1 MQFLWTTI
9 TVRNLEESLAFYQS
23 IVKLPLIRR
32 VKSSEETELAF
43 LGSDETKVELI
54 HHQGEDV
61 EPCSKNI
68 SLGFAVKSLDDQLA
82 FIKGQSLEIYAG
94 PFSPNPYVRFF
105 YILDPNGVK
114 IQFVEQKA

>member
-1 MQFLWTTI
+1 MD
-9 TVRNLEESLAFYQS
+9 ESLAFYQK
-23 IVKLPLIRR
+23 IVSLPLIRR

-43 LGSDETKVELI
+43 LGNDETKVELI
-54 HHQGEDV
+54 HHQGEEV
-61 EPCSKNI
+61 GECSKHI

-82 FIKGQSLEIYAG
+82 FIKGQGLEIYAG

>member
-9 TVRNLEESLAFYQS
+9 SVRNMEESLAFYHD
-23 IVKLPLIRR
+23 IVKLPIIRR

-43 LGSDETKVELI
+43 LGNDGTTVELI
-54 HHQGEDV
+54 YHHGEAV

-82 FIKGQSLEIYAG
+82 FIKEQGLDIYAG
-94 PFSPNPYVRFF
+94 PFSPNPVVRFF

>member
-1 MQFLWTTI
+1 MD
-9 TVRNLEESLAFYQS
+9 ESLAFYQKIIS
-23 IVKLPLIRR
+23 LPLIRR

-54 HHQGEDV
+54 HHQGEEV
-61 EPCSKNI
+61 GECSKHI
-68 SLGFAVKSLDDQLA
+68 SLGFAVQSLDEKMT
-82 FIKGQSLEIYAG
+82 FIKEQGLDIYAG
-94 PFSPNPYVRFF
+94 PFSPNPSVRFF

>member
-9 TVRNLEESLAFYQS
+9 TVRDMDESLAFYQKIIS
-23 IVKLPLIRR
+23 LPLIRR

-54 HHQGEDV
+54 HHQGEEV
-61 EPCSKNI
+61 GECSKHI
-68 SLGFAVKSLDDQLA
+68 SLGFAVQSLDDQLA
-82 FIKGQSLEIYAG
+82 FIKEQGLDIYAG
-94 PFSPNPYVRFF
+94 PFSPNPSVRFF